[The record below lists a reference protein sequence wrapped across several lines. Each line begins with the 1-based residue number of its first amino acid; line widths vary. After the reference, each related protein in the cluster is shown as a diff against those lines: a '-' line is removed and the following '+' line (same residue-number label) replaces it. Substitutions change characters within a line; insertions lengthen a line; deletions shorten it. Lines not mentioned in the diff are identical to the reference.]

1 MNSDTKERLVWN
13 AIPTMF
19 DDICRPS
26 DIPNRRV
33 RKPPRDRTTV
43 STPNDHKMHESSN
56 KPSSVG

>member
-13 AIPTMF
+13 AIPTVF

-26 DIPNRRV
+26 DIPNPRV
-33 RKPPRDRTTV
+33 RKPLRDRTTA
-43 STPNDHKMHESSN
+43 STPNDHKMHDSSN